1 MRDPELTCEVGPD
14 GTFHPVRFT
23 QDKVGAY
30 HEAVFVDQEDRPMV
44 RPRAQ
49 KDLAAF
55 ARQWDKNLKEQ
66 GFLDAARAEAGRGRM
81 RAEDGPRASPSL
93 PSSCRMRL
101 DPDSEGVEIDE
112 AAPSPNP
119 AGRLK
124 VQFCVDYPLWARES
138 ANRQMGW
145 PTPNSRPAPDYSS
158 GYRRAALTL
167 KPVSRVSMHSI
178 TMFDS
183 TKDHLHDLLRDIR
196 EGKTQ
201 LPTSS
206 AAGSGTMTTSGASW
220 RVSLCPTRS
229 VRS

>member
-1 MRDPELTCEVGPD
+1 MD
-14 GTFHPVRFT
+14 
-23 QDKVGAY
+23 
-30 HEAVFVDQEDRPMV
+30 EAGRVMV
-44 RPRAQ
+44 RPRLV
-49 KDLAAF
+49 KELTWF

-206 AAGSGTMTTSGASW
+206 AAGSGTTSTAAACSPAC
-220 RVSLCPTRS
+220 RCPTLS
-229 VRS
+229 AP